1 MQCRCEVAHQN
12 SEHPLQVTLK
22 AKDNQCDKLGIIAGT
37 ISCHIDNLWSHQGWQ
52 SYLIND
58 HLILFFC
65 VRGNWVSWPICVT
78 KMVVFALYIY
88 HKYMWDD
95 HRIFYNADVQSISLT
110 SLQPH
115 GLQSVNWPH
124 EDQYQRIHA
133 HGFLLR
139 RVILDCVN
147 HILTSLSITLSTS
160 INFSM

>member
-22 AKDNQCDKLGIIAGT
+22 AKDNQCDKFGIIAGT
-37 ISCHIDNLWSHQGWQ
+37 ISCHIDNLWCHQGWQ

-58 HLILFFC
+58 HLFLIFC

-95 HRIFYNADVQSISLT
+95 HIIFLMLMFN
-110 SLQPH
+110 
-115 GLQSVNWPH
+115 QSVKLP
-124 EDQYQRIHA
+124 Y
-133 HGFLLR
+133 
-139 RVILDCVN
+139 
-147 HILTSLSITLSTS
+147 SLMDYKVSTDLMKISIKESMHMDPATLCYTGLCQPYHN
-160 INFSM
+160 IIKHNPFHFN